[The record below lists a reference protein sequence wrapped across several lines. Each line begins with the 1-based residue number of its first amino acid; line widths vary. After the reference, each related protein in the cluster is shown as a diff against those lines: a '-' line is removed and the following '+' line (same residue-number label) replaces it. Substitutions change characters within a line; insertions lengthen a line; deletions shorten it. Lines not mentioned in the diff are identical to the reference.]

1 MHGKNWVQDVPL
13 SPLKYPQLCAVW
25 FGPKSTA
32 ISESSYI
39 VIKYVC
45 TCVLSSYFYIPFLFD
60 AWRSHF
66 LNPQWAHSARVY
78 LKVSYETNLRHS
90 LEIPPIYFCNFSR
103 RRCVFFHL
111 PQSFFLG
118 LILLVNISVRIEF
131 AMNHQER
138 SYKMTFLSS
147 LSSLSLNR
155 PLLLSLSQWNYKWK
169 SIITHIHS
177 RCAQKRHA
185 CYFTLSCSAIVQ
197 IWFIFFSLY
206 AHSSARLTVHFF
218 INCIVFKCLPC
229 EEEWREK
236 NESECIL
243 NIIPLD

>member
-1 MHGKNWVQDVPL
+1 MYVHVSFLELFLYTVPL
-13 SPLKYPQLCAVW
+13 WCL
-25 FGPKSTA
+25 TH
-32 ISESSYI
+32 ISLTHEENTKRGI
-39 VIKYVC
+39 
-45 TCVLSSYFYIPFLFD
+45 
-60 AWRSHF
+60 
-66 LNPQWAHSARVY
+66 Y
-78 LKVSYETNLRHS
+78 LKVSYVIKLRHF
-90 LEIPPIYFCNFSR
+90 LKIPPIYFWNSSR
-103 RRCVFFHL
+103 CLFHL

-138 SYKMTFLSS
+138 SYRMTFLSS
-147 LSSLSLNR
+147 LSSLLLTQPPSLNGITSES
-155 PLLLSLSQWNYKWK
+155 PLSH
-169 SIITHIHS
+169 TFIHDVHK
-177 RCAQKRHA
+177 KRHA

-218 INCIVFKCLPC
+218 INCIVFKCLPY